1 MVTRLALGQ
10 SRAVRIE
17 SRRKWNVTDIE
28 LVKGQTYSF
37 EATGEWRDARRRC
50 GPDGY
55 PSPNWILRSAEHCRR
70 VPGENWFSLIGSLD
84 SNPLTAFVI
93 GKSNRIAVVDTGVLT
108 CFANDVAF
116 MYWNNSG
123 NLNLQITRVL

>member
-1 MVTRLALGQ
+1 MVTHLALGQ
-10 SRAVRIE
+10 SGAVRIE

-28 LVKGQTYSF
+28 LVKGQTYYF
-37 EATGEWRDARRRC
+37 EATGEWRDAGRRC

-70 VPGENWFSLIGSLD
+70 VPGENWLSLIGSLD
-84 SNPLTAFVI
+84 CNPLTAFVI
-93 GKSNRIAVVDTGVLT
+93 GKSKTIAVIDTGVLT